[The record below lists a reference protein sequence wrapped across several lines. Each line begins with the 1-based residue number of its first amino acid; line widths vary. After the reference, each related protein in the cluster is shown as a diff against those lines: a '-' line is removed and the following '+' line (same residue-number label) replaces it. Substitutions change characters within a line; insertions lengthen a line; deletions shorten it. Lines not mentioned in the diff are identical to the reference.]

1 MISIKEV
8 TERFEVTRAT
18 LHNWKTTKPRLYNL
32 LLNSDGCN
40 DELREINHILE
51 KYAKTIKED
60 FTIDEV
66 KFLLELKLEEH
77 ISDIEKIHT
86 VYIEQTSKDIKN
98 NTEFI
103 LKIYQKIEKL
113 DIIKKYILI
122 SRIKSIK
129 KLKPKPSEMEVA
141 IKHYFK
147 EFLTN
152 T

>member
-1 MISIKEV
+1 MLTKKDITDK
-8 TERFEVTRAT
+8 FEVTRTT

-40 DELREINHILE
+40 DELREIKQILE
-51 KYAKTIKED
+51 IYAKTIKED
-60 FTIDEV
+60 FTVDEIV
-66 KFLLELKLEEH
+66 FLLDLKLEEH
-77 ISDIEKIHT
+77 ISDIEKLHT
-86 VYIEQTSKDIKN
+86 IYIEQTSKDIKN
-98 NTEFI
+98 KTEFI

-129 KLKPKPSEMEVA
+129 KLKPKSSEMEVA

-147 EFLTN
+147 EFLF
-152 T
+152 